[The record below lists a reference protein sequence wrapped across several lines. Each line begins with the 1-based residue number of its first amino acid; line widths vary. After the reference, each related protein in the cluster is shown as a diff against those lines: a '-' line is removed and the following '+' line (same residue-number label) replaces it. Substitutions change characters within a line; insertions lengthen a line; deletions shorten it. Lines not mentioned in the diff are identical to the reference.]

1 MRRRKLQNGNNNGN
15 GDGAAA
21 SADLKNSYRCSLI
34 NLEETKDEE
43 LDAILGELSVLGS
56 RFDDEIAGM
65 TKKNCSINFI

>member
-15 GDGAAA
+15 GDA